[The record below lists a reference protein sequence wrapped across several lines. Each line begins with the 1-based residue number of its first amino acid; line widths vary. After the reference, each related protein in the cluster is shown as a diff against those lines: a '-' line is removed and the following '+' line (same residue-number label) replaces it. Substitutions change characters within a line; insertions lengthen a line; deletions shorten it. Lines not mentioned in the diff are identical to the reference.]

1 MQLSCSNIIAVLKC
15 LLSKNG
21 LDRAWIPQPSKL
33 KGIRGIYMAKRPAV
47 LVIMDGLG
55 LSKETNGNAVAA
67 AKTPVLD
74 RLMNECPFVEGQ
86 ASGLSVGLPDG
97 QMGNSEVGHLN
108 MGAGRIVY
116 QELTRITK
124 SIQDGDFFE
133 IPELVHSVKNCQEH
147 DSALHIMGLLSDGGV
162 HSHITHIYGLLELA
176 KRNGLKK
183 VFVHCFMDG
192 RDTPPDSGI
201 RYVKALE
208 EKMKELGVGEIASI
222 SGRYY
227 AMDRD
232 KNYDRIEKAYRAL
245 TKGEGNTASSAVEIM
260 ERSYAENVT
269 DEFIIPSVV
278 LKDGAPT
285 AVVKDHD
292 SIIFF
297 NFRPDRAREISRAFC
312 DDSFDFF
319 DRGRRLDVNYTCFTD
334 YDETIPNKDVAFHKE
349 EITNTFGEYIAAHGK
364 TQLRIAET
372 EKYAHVTF
380 FFNGGTETPY
390 ENEDRI
396 LIPSPKEV
404 PTYDLKPEMSAPEVC
419 DRLCEAIRSGKYDAV
434 ICNFANS
441 DMVGHTG
448 VMEAAIKAVETV
460 DTCVGKVCQAVKD
473 VDGVMFICADHGNSD
488 IMVDPETGRP
498 HTAHTTNPVPFILF
512 NADPAYRLREGGVL
526 ADIAPTMLELMG
538 MEPPKEMTA
547 KSLLVK

>member
-1 MQLSCSNIIAVLKC
+1 MV
-15 LLSKNG
+15 
-21 LDRAWIPQPSKL
+21 
-33 KGIRGIYMAKRPAV
+33 KRPAV

-55 LSKETNGNAVAA
+55 LSKETAGNAVAA

-74 RLMNECPFVEGQ
+74 RLMKECPFVEGQ

-124 SIQDGDFFE
+124 SIQDGDFFR
-133 IPELVHSVKNCQEH
+133 IPELLHSVENCKKH

-162 HSHITHIYGLLELA
+162 HSHIMHVFGLLELA
-176 KRNGLKK
+176 KRNGLEK
-183 VFVHCFMDG
+183 VYVHCFMDG

-201 RYVKALE
+201 RYIRELE
-208 EKMKELGVGEIASI
+208 EKMQELGVGQIASI

-232 KNYDRIEKAYRAL
+232 KNYDRIEKAFRAL
-245 TKGEGNTASSAVEIM
+245 TKGEGNTAASAEEIM
-260 ERSYAENVT
+260 EQSYAGNVT
-269 DEFIIPSVV
+269 DEFIVPSVIIR
-278 LKDGAPT
+278 DGAPV
-285 AVVKDHD
+285 AVIKEHD

-312 DDSFDFF
+312 DDQFDFF
-319 DRGRRLDVNYTCFTD
+319 ERGKRLDVNYTCFTD

-364 TQLRIAET
+364 SQLRIAET

-380 FFNGGTETPY
+380 FFNGGKETPY

-434 ICNFANS
+434 ICNFANA

-448 VMEAAIKAVETV
+448 VMEAAVKAVETV
-460 DTCVGKVCQAVKD
+460 DTCVGKACQAVKD

-488 IMVDPETGRP
+488 IMVDQATGRP

-512 NADPAYRLREGGVL
+512 NADPAYSLREGGVL

-538 MEPPKEMTA
+538 MEIPKEMTA
-547 KSLLVK
+547 RSLLRK